1 MRNLHSKFTQTTLFF
16 LLLCS
21 SQIFSQEGKTS
32 LSQNPKFEEL
42 LNEKRKVNSTLAIND
57 GYKIQ
62 IFSGNSSDCKKQLND
77 FKKEYK
83 ELDGTIVFSSPQYK
97 VYIGPFR
104 SRLHAEGTLKRIKDK
119 YPTSLLIKP

>member
-1 MRNLHSKFTQTTLFF
+1 MISLVLALKKMRYY
-16 LLLCS
+16 
-21 SQIFSQEGKTS
+21 QI
-32 LSQNPKFEEL
+32 
-42 LNEKRKVNSTLAIND
+42 
-57 GYKIQ
+57 
-62 IFSGNSSDCKKQLND
+62 KKQLND